1 MYLTA
6 PFVLIPVLSLCVGV
20 ISIPQIEQYDLAAL
34 YSSDGGQN
42 QGQGQ
47 GQGRSQVDVMEC
59 DIAGKK
65 KEEK

>member
-6 PFVLIPVLSLCVGV
+6 SFALIPVLSLCVGV

-47 GQGRSQVDVMEC
+47 GRSQVDVMEC